1 MSARVFV
8 QCSFA
13 KSNGGDKI
21 LSVCQISQLWTE
33 NSHAEYWLNLRY
45 CFRFF
50 FHFRS
55 RDLAVDLLNFSWRSL
70 LEFVMSSS
78 GQLARLTSIYMIE
91 WLCKRKFRQL
101 YLLDGSISIHFASN
115 RMVLY
120 GRLNWFYL
128 LNKNKWVYVLT
139 INAFNWDE
147 INDRANKTS
156 DNITRVVVCMDFC
169 LVCSYARV
177 QKYQNIVTQT

>member
-1 MSARVFV
+1 MQFRQIKWRRQDFVRLPNIPAVDRELARWILIKSALLF
-8 QCSFA
+8 S
-13 KSNGGDKI
+13 
-21 LSVCQISQLWTE
+21 
-33 NSHAEYWLNLRY
+33 
-45 CFRFF
+45 FF

-169 LVCSYARV
+169 LVCNYARV